1 MLVFF
6 LLIALTRKYIL
17 LTHLHFLYRMV
28 IYKGEDM
35 KTSKCVSCG
44 ANIEAYKQANTY
56 KCPYCDTVYS
66 PETISHTTTS
76 NFAQSSS
83 FSQANQFSQN
93 SANNIG
99 KIPKRPKANFF
110 LLLILF
116 SCGFLP
122 VIIYLCIVSARQRKW
137 DEQYS

>member
-1 MLVFF
+1 
-6 LLIALTRKYIL
+6 
-17 LTHLHFLYRMV
+17 
-28 IYKGEDM
+28 M

-44 ANIEAYKQANTY
+44 ANIEVYKQANTY

-66 PETISHTTTS
+66 PETTSHTTTS

-83 FSQANQFSQN
+83 FSQANQFSQ
-93 SANNIG
+93 SPAHNIG

-116 SCGFLP
+116 YCGFLP
-122 VIIYLCIVSARQRKW
+122 AIIYLCIVSARQRKW